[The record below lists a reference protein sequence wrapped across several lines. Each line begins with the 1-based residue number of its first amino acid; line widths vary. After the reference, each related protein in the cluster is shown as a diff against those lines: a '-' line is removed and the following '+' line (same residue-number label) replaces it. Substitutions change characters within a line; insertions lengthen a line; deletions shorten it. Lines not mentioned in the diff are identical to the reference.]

1 MARSSNRTPY
11 ITLIGDGNS
20 DQSSRIYAQSAVSNV
35 HATYDLICMTPKLY
49 GRAPNHHLDHLVSY
63 SSANSSVVSAHSGR
77 FSDGVHSQDHD
88 LVKVSNDDK
97 FGPRGKLQC
106 PGAYILRYLCQ
117 TERLH
122 DDHVQE
128 IQTSALAFNTNFSKT
143 TVIRWAPGSTLYYY
157 IECRGLSTVQATVIQ
172 TGMRTA
178 GDHWQ
183 ATGFGIAFEE
193 TYKRQ
198 EATFSIAYNLAL
210 GMDHYALAFFP
221 GWQRRVIDIGAR
233 LLGEQQYVVEVLG
246 HELGHIL
253 GLRHEFWK
261 DNKEPG
267 NAYQYPSHIH
277 DNESIMNDRNVG
289 DMSRFTISQ
298 ADKDA
303 IRQFY
308 DLHPGQHKDIFI
320 QDLIPRPAVEY
331 LSLPPVQIIQPSG
344 CAPATRRQSIP

>member
-1 MARSSNRTPY
+1 
-11 ITLIGDGNS
+11 
-20 DQSSRIYAQSAVSNV
+20 
-35 HATYDLICMTPKLY
+35 
-49 GRAPNHHLDHLVSY
+49 
-63 SSANSSVVSAHSGR
+63 
-77 FSDGVHSQDHD
+77 
-88 LVKVSNDDK
+88 
-97 FGPRGKLQC
+97 
-106 PGAYILRYLCQ
+106 
-117 TERLH
+117 
-122 DDHVQE
+122 
-128 IQTSALAFNTNFSKT
+128 
-143 TVIRWAPGSTLYYY
+143 
-157 IECRGLSTVQATVIQ
+157 
-172 TGMRTA
+172 MRTA